1 MAPSA
6 TWTVADLEPLVGKTF
21 LVTGGNLGVGFECA
35 LHLARRGASVVI
47 GCRSAARGG
56 EAVTRIQAALGGADV
71 TPGGFVSVT
80 TVDMSDLSS
89 VKAAANSLCGR
100 AHTELHG
107 LILNAGVMML
117 PRSLTVD
124 GQEVQMATNH
134 LGHFALTGLLLPP
147 FAAAAPAAR
156 VVCVSSPA
164 HRRCTDLA
172 LDGWTLA
179 TGDTPMGA
187 YARSKAADLRFVRA
201 LARRLAAAG
210 SPVVAVAAQPGWALT
225 ALVDKASPDAWT
237 ALFLTVLKP
246 CLSHSAEGG
255 ACPLLY
261 AATEADVVADQY
273 WGPSFLQSKGPPAA
287 ASSRAGLVLSDEAA
301 AALWA
306 KSEEVTGVSYLG

>member
-6 TWTVADLEPLVGKTF
+6 TWTVADLEPQVGKTF
-21 LVTGGNLGVGFECA
+21 LVTGGNSGVGYECA

-71 TPGGFVSVT
+71 TPGGSVSVT
-80 TVDMSDLSS
+80 TVDMADLSS
-89 VKAAANSLCGR
+89 VKAAATAFAA

-117 PRSLTVD
+117 PRSLTAD

-134 LGHFALTGLLLPP
+134 LGHFALTGLLLPLL
-147 FAAAAPAAR
+147 AAAPASR

-172 LDGWTLA
+172 LDDWTLA
-179 TGDTPMGA
+179 TGYTPMGA
-187 YARSKAADLRFVRA
+187 YARSKAANLLFVRE

-210 SPVVAVAAQPGWALT
+210 SPVVAVAAQPGWAIT
-225 ALVDKASPDAWT
+225 ALVDKASPDALT
-237 ALFLTVLKP
+237 AVFLTVLKP
-246 CLSHSAEGG
+246 FLSHSAESG

-287 ASSRAGLVLSDEAA
+287 SSSRAGLVLSDEAA
-301 AALWA
+301 AALWT